1 MKNLFKMQALKKTIS
16 RLWII
21 LFLIISSTI
30 IFIASVNYNPYNLF
44 GGMPSLQ
51 DLEKP
56 ESDLAS
62 ELYSSDN
69 LLLGKYFRYNRSP
82 IEFNE
87 LSEELVTTLLVT
99 EDIRFYDHSGIDF
112 KGLVRASYGLSK
124 NILTFGSSGLEGG
137 GSTITQQLAK
147 NLFKIRREKKG
158 KLSGIP
164 FLGLVISK
172 VKEWVVAIKLEEF
185 YTKKEILAM
194 YLNTAEYG
202 SNSYGIKVAA
212 KTYFDKLPSE
222 LNYNESSIIV
232 GLLNKPTKYNPYFN
246 PDNAIDKREEI
257 FYNLFKYEIID
268 RTQYDTLRNSDLNLS
283 YKVENQNVGQA
294 TYFRTVVRNY
304 LIKWAKDNGYDLFSD
319 GLKIYTTI
327 DSRMQEI
334 AENAVKNQM
343 SRLQKIFNDHWDG
356 KNPWI
361 DEKGFEIK
369 DFLKNTIKRTRYYK
383 SLLKDNEN
391 DTIKVFELLNKKK
404 NMKVFSWDG
413 EIDTVFSIMD
423 SLKYYKNFLQTGFIS
438 IEPKTGY
445 IRAWVGGINHKYFKY
460 DHVKQGRRQP
470 GSTFKPIV
478 YAAAIDNGYSPCYP
492 VVDAP
497 VVFELPGQDP
507 PYWRPDNHNSKWTG
521 ETMTLRKAMAKSVNS
536 ITAFMTKKLS
546 PNTVVNYAKKL
557 GIQSRLDPV
566 PAVCLGAGG
575 DVSLF
580 DLVGAYSTFINKGIW
595 TEPFFISRI
604 EDKYGNL
611 IQEFIPTKQEAL
623 SEETAFLMLHML
635 KGSKEEEG
643 GTARG
648 LNPILTTE
656 NDVGAK
662 TGTTQNASDGW
673 FIGVTHNL
681 VSGAWVGGDDRSI
694 HFRDWVFGQG
704 ARTAMPIWQ
713 EYMLNIYDN
722 EELQIEKG
730 RFDKPTKQINVE
742 IDCSVYSGL
751 NEKDSSGVIID
762 KIKASDIF

>member
-1 MKNLFKMQALKKTIS
+1 MNKLKRNIKK
-16 RLWII
+16 LWVI
-21 LFLIISSTI
+21 LLSGITFIA
-30 IFIASVNYNPYNLF
+30 IFIISVNYNVFNLF

-56 ESDLAS
+56 ESELSS

-69 LLLGKYFRYNRSP
+69 ILLGKYFRYNRSP
-82 IEFNE
+82 VKFDE
-87 LSEELVTTLLVT
+87 LSDELVTTLLVT
-99 EDIRFYDHSGIDF
+99 EDIRFYNHSGIDL
-112 KGLVRASYGLSK
+112 KGLVRATYGVIK
-124 NILTFGSSGLEGG
+124 NIATFGSTGLEGG

-158 KLSGIP
+158 KLSNVP

-172 VKEWVVAIKLEEF
+172 VKEWIVAVKLEEF

-212 KTYFDKLPSE
+212 KTYFNKEPSQ

-232 GLLNKPTKYNPYFN
+232 GLLNKPTKYNPFFN
-246 PDNAIDKREEI
+246 PENATNKRSEI
-257 FYNLFKYEIID
+257 FYNLYKYSIVDKTE
-268 RTQYDTLRNSDLNLS
+268 YDSLILTDLNLN
-283 YKVENQNVGQA
+283 YKVQNQNVGQA

-304 LIKWAKDNGYDLFSD
+304 LISWAKENGYDLFSD

-327 DSRMQEI
+327 DSKMQEH
-334 AENAVKNQM
+334 AEKAVIEQM
-343 SRLQKIFNDHWDG
+343 NRLQNIFSEHWDG
-356 KNPWI
+356 RNPWI

-369 DFLKNTIKRTRYYK
+369 DFLKNNIKRTRYFK
-383 SLLKDNEN
+383 NLLKNNDN
-391 DTIKVFELLNKKK
+391 DTIKTFELLNKKK
-404 NMKVFSWDG
+404 KMRVFSWKG
-413 EIDTVFSIMD
+413 EIDTTFSIMD
-423 SLKYYKNFLQTGFIS
+423 SLKYYKKFLQAGFVS
-438 IEPKTGY
+438 IEPKTGH
-445 IRAWVGGINHKYFKY
+445 IKAWVGGINHKYFKY
-460 DHVKQGRRQP
+460 DHVKQGKRQP
-470 GSTFKPIV
+470 GSTIKPIV

-507 PYWRPDNHNSKWTG
+507 PYWRPDNHNGKWTG
-521 ETMTLRKAMAKSVNS
+521 ETMTLRQAMAKSVNS

-546 PNTVVNYAKKL
+546 PKTVVDYAKKL
-557 GIQSRLDPV
+557 GIQSKLDPV

-611 IQEFIPTKQEAL
+611 IQDFIPTKQEAL
-623 SEETAFLMLHML
+623 SEETAYLMLHML

-648 LNPILTTE
+648 LNPELTFN

-694 HFRDWVFGQG
+694 HFRDWVYGQG

-713 EYMLNIYDN
+713 QYMLNVYADN
-722 EELQIEKG
+722 TLSIEKG
-730 RFDKPTKQINVE
+730 RFDKPTKKINVE
-742 IDCSVYSGL
+742 IDCSVYN
-751 NEKDSSGVIID
+751 NEIKSDSLDLILD
-762 KIKASDIF
+762 KIDASDIF

>member
-1 MKNLFKMQALKKTIS
+1 MNKLKRNIKK
-16 RLWII
+16 LWVI
-21 LFLIISSTI
+21 LLSGITFIA
-30 IFIASVNYNPYNLF
+30 IFIISVNYNVSNLF

-56 ESDLAS
+56 ESELSS

-69 LLLGKYFRYNRSP
+69 ILLGKYFRYNRSP
-82 IEFNE
+82 VKFDE
-87 LSEELVTTLLVT
+87 LSDELVTTLLVT
-99 EDIRFYDHSGIDF
+99 EDIRFYNHSGIDL
-112 KGLVRASYGLSK
+112 KGLVRATYGVIK
-124 NILTFGSSGLEGG
+124 NIATFGSTGLEGG

-158 KLSGIP
+158 KLSNVP

-172 VKEWVVAIKLEEF
+172 VKEWIVAVKLEEF
-185 YTKKEILAM
+185 YSKKEILAM

-212 KTYFDKLPSE
+212 KTYFNKEPSQ

-232 GLLNKPTKYNPYFN
+232 GLLNKPTKYNPFFN
-246 PDNAIDKREEI
+246 PENATNKRSEI
-257 FYNLFKYEIID
+257 FYNLYKYNIVDKTE
-268 RTQYDTLRNSDLNLS
+268 YDSLILTDLNLN
-283 YKVENQNVGQA
+283 YKVQNQNVGQA

-304 LIKWAKDNGYDLFSD
+304 LISWAKENGYDLFSD

-327 DSRMQEI
+327 NSKMQEH
-334 AENAVKNQM
+334 AEKAVIEQM
-343 SRLQKIFNDHWDG
+343 NRLQNIFSEHWDG
-356 KNPWI
+356 RNPWI

-369 DFLKNTIKRTRYYK
+369 DFLKNNIQRTRYFK
-383 SLLKDNEN
+383 NLLKNNDN
-391 DTIKVFELLNKKK
+391 DTIKTFELLNKKK
-404 NMKVFSWDG
+404 KMRVFSWKG
-413 EIDTVFSIMD
+413 EIDTTFSIMD
-423 SLKYYKNFLQTGFIS
+423 SLKYYKKFLQAGFVS
-438 IEPKTGY
+438 IEPKTGH
-445 IRAWVGGINHKYFKY
+445 IKAWVGGINHKYFKY
-460 DHVKQGRRQP
+460 DHVKQGKRQP
-470 GSTFKPIV
+470 GSTIKPIV

-507 PYWRPDNHNSKWTG
+507 PYWRPDNHNGKWTG
-521 ETMTLRKAMAKSVNS
+521 ETMTLRQAMAKSVNS

-546 PNTVVNYAKKL
+546 PKTVVDYAKKL
-557 GIQSRLDPV
+557 GIQSKLDPV

-611 IQEFIPTKQEAL
+611 IQDFIPTKQEAL
-623 SEETAFLMLHML
+623 SEETAYLMLHML

-648 LNPILTTE
+648 LNPELTFN

-694 HFRDWVFGQG
+694 HFRNWVYGQG

-713 EYMLNIYDN
+713 QYMLNVYADN
-722 EELQIEKG
+722 TLSIKKG
-730 RFDKPTKQINVE
+730 RFDKPTKKINVE
-742 IDCSVYSGL
+742 IDCSVYNNEIKSDSL
-751 NEKDSSGVIID
+751 NLILD
-762 KIKASDIF
+762 KIDASDIF

>member
-1 MKNLFKMQALKKTIS
+1 MNRLKLFFKRIWILTIFS
-16 RLWII
+16 
-21 LFLIISSTI
+21 IIS
-30 IFIASVNYNPYNLF
+30 IFSFIVSVNYNPYNLF
-44 GGMPSLQ
+44 GDMPSLQ

-56 ESDLAS
+56 ESELSS

-69 LLLGKYFRYNRSP
+69 KLLGKYFRYNRSP
-82 IEFNE
+82 IEFND
-87 LSEELVTTLLVT
+87 LSEKLITTLLVT
-99 EDIRFYDHSGIDF
+99 EDIRYYEHSGIDL
-112 KGLVRASYGLSK
+112 KGLVRASYGVFK
-124 NILTFGSSGLEGG
+124 NVLTFGTSGLEGG

-147 NLFKIRREKKG
+147 NLFKIRRENKG
-158 KLSGIP
+158 KLSNVP

-172 VKEWVVAIKLEEF
+172 VKEWIVSIKLEEF

-202 SNSYGIKVAA
+202 SNSYGIKVAS
-212 KTYFDKLPSE
+212 KTYFNKLPSE

-246 PDNAIDKREEI
+246 PENALKKRAEI
-257 FYNLFKYEIID
+257 FYNLYKYEIINKKV
-268 RTQYDTLRNSDLNLS
+268 YDSLKNSGLGLT
-283 YKVENQNVGQA
+283 YKVENQNAGQA

-304 LIKWAKDNGYDLFSD
+304 LISWAKENNYDLFSD

-327 DSRMQEI
+327 NSQMQAH
-334 AENAVKNQM
+334 AEKAVSDQM
-343 SRLQKIFNDHWDG
+343 SRLQKIFDDHWDG

-369 DFLKNTIKRTRYYK
+369 DFLKNSIKRTRYYK
-383 SLLKDNEN
+383 SLMKNNDN
-391 DTIKVFELLNKKK
+391 DSLLVFSLLNKKK
-404 NMKVFSWDG
+404 KMKVFSWEG
-413 EIDTVFSIMD
+413 EVDTLFSTMD
-423 SLKYYKNFLQTGFIS
+423 SLKYYKNFLQAGFIS

-445 IRAWVGGINHKYFKY
+445 IRSWVGGINHKFFKY

-470 GSTFKPIV
+470 GSTIKPIV

-507 PYWRPDNHNSKWTG
+507 PYWRPDNHNGKWSG
-521 ETMTLRKAMAKSVNS
+521 ETMTLRRAMAKSVNS
-536 ITAFMTKKLS
+536 ITAFITKKVS
-546 PNTVVNYAKKL
+546 PSTVVDYAKKL
-557 GIQSRLDPV
+557 GIQSKLDPV

-611 IQEFIPTKQEAL
+611 IQEFVPTKKEAL

-635 KGSKEEEG
+635 KGAKEEEG

-648 LNPILTTE
+648 LNPELTIN

-694 HFRDWVFGQG
+694 HFRNWVLGQG

-713 EYMLNIYDN
+713 QYMMDVYADDNLNID
-722 EELQIEKG
+722 KG
-730 RFDKPTKQINVE
+730 KFDEPIKKINVE
-742 IDCSVYSGL
+742 IDCSVYN
-751 NEKDSSGVIID
+751 NEIKSDSLDIIID
-762 KIKASDIF
+762 KIDASDIY

>member
-1 MKNLFKMQALKKTIS
+1 MRAIKRVIF
-16 RLWII
+16 RLWIFII
-21 LFLIISSTI
+21 LSILSIIFLIISVS
-30 IFIASVNYNPYNLF
+30 YNPFNLF
-44 GGMPSLQ
+44 GEMPSLE

-56 ESDLAS
+56 ESELSS
-62 ELYSSDN
+62 ELYSHDN
-69 LLLGKYFRYNRSP
+69 VLLGKYFRYNRSP
-82 IEFNE
+82 ITFNE
-87 LSEELVTTLLVT
+87 LSNELITTLLVT
-99 EDIRFYDHSGIDF
+99 EDIRFYEHSGIDF
-112 KGLVRASYGLSK
+112 KGLVRASYGVSK
-124 NILTFGSSGLEGG
+124 YIITIGNSELEGG

-158 KLSGIP
+158 KLSDVP
-164 FLGLVISK
+164 FMGLVISK
-172 VKEWVVAIKLEEF
+172 IKEWIVSIKLEEF

-222 LNYNESSIIV
+222 LNFNESSIIV

-246 PDNAIDKREEI
+246 PENALEKRAEI
-257 FYNLFKYEIID
+257 FYNLFKYDVIKRD
-268 RTQYDTLRNSDLNLS
+268 KYDSLRVSGLNLK

-304 LIKWAKDNGYDLFSD
+304 LINWANDNGYDLFSD

-334 AENAVKNQM
+334 AENAVSNQM
-343 SRLQKIFNDHWDG
+343 KKLQKIFDKHWNG

-383 SLLKDNEN
+383 TLLKKNDN
-391 DTIKVFELLNKKK
+391 DTTKVFDLLNKKK
-404 NMKVFSWDG
+404 NMKVFSWNG
-413 EIDTVFSIMD
+413 EKDTVFSIMD
-423 SLKYYKNFLQTGFIS
+423 SLKYYKNFLQAGFVS
-438 IEPKTGY
+438 IEPKSGY
-445 IRAWVGGINHKYFKY
+445 IKAWVGGINHKYFKY

-521 ETMTLRKAMAKSVNS
+521 EKMTLRMAMAKSVNS
-536 ITAFMTKKLS
+536 ITAFITKKLS
-546 PNTVVNYAKKL
+546 PKTIIDYARKL
-557 GIQSRLDPV
+557 GIKSKLDPV

-595 TEPFFISRI
+595 TEPFFISKI

-648 LNPILTTE
+648 LNPELTLD

-673 FIGVTHNL
+673 FVGVTHNL

-694 HFRDWVFGQG
+694 HFRDWVLGQG

-713 EYMLNIYDN
+713 DYMLKVYNNND
-722 EELQIEKG
+722 LQIRKG
-730 RFDKPTKQINVE
+730 RFDKPTKQINVQV
-742 IDCSVYSGL
+742 DCSVYNDG
-751 NEKDSSGVIID
+751 NKKDSTEVIFEE
-762 KIKASDIF
+762 IKASDIF

>member
-1 MKNLFKMQALKKTIS
+1 MNRLKLFFKRI
-16 RLWII
+16 WILAI
-21 LFLIISSTI
+21 FSIIS
-30 IFIASVNYNPYNLF
+30 IFSFILSVNYNPYNLF
-44 GGMPSLQ
+44 GDMPSLQ

-56 ESDLAS
+56 ESELSS

-69 LLLGKYFRYNRSP
+69 KLLGKYFRYNRSP
-82 IEFNE
+82 IEFND
-87 LSEELVTTLLVT
+87 LSEKLITTLLVT
-99 EDIRFYDHSGIDF
+99 EDIRYYDHSGIDL
-112 KGLVRASYGLSK
+112 KGLVRASYGVFK
-124 NILTFGSSGLEGG
+124 NILTFGASGLEGG

-147 NLFKIRREKKG
+147 NLFKIRRENKG
-158 KLSGIP
+158 KLSNVP

-172 VKEWVVAIKLEEF
+172 VKEWIVSIKLEEF

-202 SNSYGIKVAA
+202 SNSYGIKVAS
-212 KTYFDKLPSE
+212 KTYFNKLPSE

-246 PDNAIDKREEI
+246 PENALKKRAEI
-257 FYNLFKYEIID
+257 FYNLYKYEIID
-268 RTQYDTLRNSDLNLS
+268 KTIYDSLKNSGLGLT
-283 YKVENQNVGQA
+283 YKVENQNAGQA

-304 LIKWAKDNGYDLFSD
+304 LISWAKENNYDLFSD

-327 DSRMQEI
+327 NSQMQAH
-334 AENAVKNQM
+334 AEKAVSDQM
-343 SRLQKIFNDHWDG
+343 SRLQKIFDDHWDG

-369 DFLKNTIKRTRYYK
+369 DFLKNSIKRTRYFK
-383 SLLKDNEN
+383 NLMNNNNN
-391 DTIKVFELLNKKK
+391 DTSLVFSLLNKKK
-404 NMKVFSWDG
+404 EMKVFSWEG
-413 EIDTVFSIMD
+413 EVDTLFSTMD
-423 SLKYYKNFLQTGFIS
+423 SLKYYKNFLQAGFIS

-445 IRAWVGGINHKYFKY
+445 IRSWVGGINHKFFKY
-460 DHVKQGRRQP
+460 DHVKQGKRQP
-470 GSTFKPIV
+470 GSTIKPIV

-507 PYWRPDNHNSKWTG
+507 PYWRPDNHNGKWSG
-521 ETMTLRKAMAKSVNS
+521 ETMTLRRAMAKSVNS
-536 ITAFMTKKLS
+536 ITAFITKKVS
-546 PNTVVNYAKKL
+546 PATVVDYAKKL
-557 GIQSRLDPV
+557 GIQSKLDPV

-611 IQEFIPTKQEAL
+611 IQEFIPTKKEAL

-635 KGSKEEEG
+635 KGAKEEEG

-648 LNPILTTE
+648 LNPELTIN
-656 NDVGAK
+656 NDIGAK

-694 HFRDWVFGQG
+694 HFRNWVLGQG

-713 EYMLNIYDN
+713 QYMMEVYADNNLNID
-722 EELQIEKG
+722 KG
-730 RFDKPTKQINVE
+730 RFDEPIKNISVE
-742 IDCSVYSGL
+742 IDCSVYN
-751 NEKDSSGVIID
+751 NEIKSDSIDVIID
-762 KIKASDIF
+762 KIDASDIF

>member
-1 MKNLFKMQALKKTIS
+1 MNRLKLFFKRI
-16 RLWII
+16 WILAI
-21 LFLIISSTI
+21 FSIIS
-30 IFIASVNYNPYNLF
+30 IFSFILSVNYNPYNLF
-44 GGMPSLQ
+44 GDMPSLQ

-56 ESDLAS
+56 ESELSS

-69 LLLGKYFRYNRSP
+69 KLLGKYFRYNRSP
-82 IEFNE
+82 IEFND
-87 LSEELVTTLLVT
+87 LSEKLITTLLVT
-99 EDIRFYDHSGIDF
+99 EDIRYYDHSGIDL
-112 KGLVRASYGLSK
+112 KGLVRASYGVFK
-124 NILTFGSSGLEGG
+124 NILTFGASGLEGG

-147 NLFKIRREKKG
+147 NLFKIRRENKG
-158 KLSGIP
+158 KLSNVP

-172 VKEWVVAIKLEEF
+172 VKEWIVSIKLEEF

-202 SNSYGIKVAA
+202 SNSYGIKVAS
-212 KTYFDKLPSE
+212 KTYFNKLPSE

-246 PDNAIDKREEI
+246 PENALKKRAEI
-257 FYNLFKYEIID
+257 FYNLYKYEIINK
-268 RTQYDTLRNSDLNLS
+268 TLYDSLKNSGLGLT
-283 YKVENQNVGQA
+283 YKVENQNAGQA

-304 LIKWAKDNGYDLFSD
+304 LISWAKENNYDLFSD

-327 DSRMQEI
+327 NSQMQAH
-334 AENAVKNQM
+334 AEKAVSDQM
-343 SRLQKIFNDHWDG
+343 SRLQKIFDDHWNG

-369 DFLKNTIKRTRYYK
+369 DFLKNSIKRTRYFK
-383 SLLKDNEN
+383 NLMNNNNNETSL
-391 DTIKVFELLNKKK
+391 VFSLLNKKK
-404 NMKVFSWDG
+404 EMKVFSWEG
-413 EIDTVFSIMD
+413 ELDTLFSTMD
-423 SLKYYKNFLQTGFIS
+423 SLKYYKNFLQAGFIS

-445 IRAWVGGINHKYFKY
+445 IRSWVGGINHKFFKY
-460 DHVKQGRRQP
+460 DHVKQGKRQP
-470 GSTFKPIV
+470 GSTIKPIV

-507 PYWRPDNHNSKWTG
+507 PYWRPDNHNGKWSG
-521 ETMTLRKAMAKSVNS
+521 ETMTLRRAMAKSVNS
-536 ITAFMTKKLS
+536 ITAFITKKVS
-546 PNTVVNYAKKL
+546 PATVVDYAKKL
-557 GIQSRLDPV
+557 GIQSKLDPV

-611 IQEFIPTKQEAL
+611 IQEFIPTKKEAL

-635 KGSKEEEG
+635 KGAKEEEG

-648 LNPILTTE
+648 LNPELTIN
-656 NDVGAK
+656 NDIGAK

-694 HFRDWVFGQG
+694 HFRNWVLGQG

-713 EYMLNIYDN
+713 QYMMEVYADNNLNID
-722 EELQIEKG
+722 KG
-730 RFDKPTKQINVE
+730 RFDEPIKNISVE
-742 IDCSVYSGL
+742 IDCSVYN
-751 NEKDSSGVIID
+751 NEIKSDSIDVIID
-762 KIKASDIF
+762 KIDASDIF

>member
-1 MKNLFKMQALKKTIS
+1 MQALKKTIA

-21 LFLIISSTI
+21 LFLIISSII

-124 NILTFGSSGLEGG
+124 NILTFGNSGLEGG

-172 VKEWVVAIKLEEF
+172 VKEWIVAIKLEEF

-246 PDNAIDKREEI
+246 PDNAIDKRAEI
-257 FYNLFKYEIID
+257 FYNLFKYEIIN

-742 IDCSVYSGL
+742 IDCSVYSGI

>member
-1 MKNLFKMQALKKTIS
+1 MRVIKKLIFG
-16 RLWII
+16 LWVFVILSIFSII
-21 LFLIISSTI
+21 FLIV
-30 IFIASVNYNPYNLF
+30 SVSYNPFNLF
-44 GGMPSLQ
+44 GEMPSLE

-56 ESDLAS
+56 ESELSS
-62 ELYSSDN
+62 ELYSYDN
-69 LLLGKYFRYNRSP
+69 VLLGKYFRYNRSP
-82 IEFNE
+82 ITFNE
-87 LSEELVTTLLVT
+87 LSNELITTLLVT
-99 EDIRFYDHSGIDF
+99 EDIRFYEHSGIDF
-112 KGLVRASYGLSK
+112 KGLVRASYGVSK
-124 NILTFGSSGLEGG
+124 YIITIGNSELEGG

-158 KLSGIP
+158 KLSDIP
-164 FLGLVISK
+164 FIGLVISK
-172 VKEWVVAIKLEEF
+172 VKEWIVSIKLEEF

-202 SNSYGIKVAA
+202 SNSYGIKVAS
-212 KTYFDKLPSE
+212 KTYFDKIPSE
-222 LNYNESSIIV
+222 LNFNESSIIV

-246 PDNAIDKREEI
+246 PENALEKRAEI
-257 FYNLFKYEIID
+257 FYNLFKYDVINREK
-268 RTQYDTLRNSDLNLS
+268 YDSLRVTGLNLK

-304 LIKWAKDNGYDLFSD
+304 LINWANENKYDLFSD

-334 AENAVKNQM
+334 AENAVSNQM
-343 SRLQKIFNDHWDG
+343 KKLQKIFDEHWNG

-369 DFLKNTIKRTRYYK
+369 DYLKNTIKRTRYFK
-383 SLLKDNEN
+383 TLLKKNEN
-391 DTIKVFELLNKKK
+391 DTTKVFELLNKKK

-413 EIDTVFSIMD
+413 EKDTVFSIMD
-423 SLKYYKNFLQTGFIS
+423 SLKYYKNFLQAGFVS
-438 IEPKTGY
+438 IEPKSGY
-445 IRAWVGGINHKYFKY
+445 IKAWVGGINHKFFKY

-478 YAAAIDNGYSPCYP
+478 YAAAIDNGYPPCYP

-521 ETMTLRKAMAKSVNS
+521 ETMTLRMAMAKSVNS
-536 ITAFMTKKLS
+536 ITAFITKKLS
-546 PNTVVNYAKKL
+546 PNTIIDYARKL
-557 GIQSRLDPV
+557 GIKSKLDPV

-611 IQEFIPTKQEAL
+611 IQEFVPTKQEAL

-648 LNPILTTE
+648 LNPELTFD

-673 FIGVTHNL
+673 FVGVTHNL

-713 EYMLNIYDN
+713 EYMLEVYNN
-722 EELQIEKG
+722 NNLQISKG

-742 IDCSVYSGL
+742 LDCSVYSGQ
-751 NEKDSSGVIID
+751 NKKDSTGVIFEE
-762 KIKASDIF
+762 IKASDIF

>member
-1 MKNLFKMQALKKTIS
+1 MKNLFKMQALKKTIA

-21 LFLIISSTI
+21 LFLIISSII

-124 NILTFGSSGLEGG
+124 NILTFGNSGLEGG

-172 VKEWVVAIKLEEF
+172 VKEWIVAIKLEEF

-246 PDNAIDKREEI
+246 PDNAIDKRAEI
-257 FYNLFKYEIID
+257 FYNLFKYEIIN

-611 IQEFIPTKQEAL
+611 IQEFIPTKEEAL

-742 IDCSVYSGL
+742 IDCSVYSGI

>member
-1 MKNLFKMQALKKTIS
+1 MNKLKRNIKK
-16 RLWII
+16 LWVI
-21 LFLIISSTI
+21 LLSGITFIA
-30 IFIASVNYNPYNLF
+30 IFIISVNYNVFNLF

-56 ESDLAS
+56 ESELSS

-69 LLLGKYFRYNRSP
+69 ILLGKYFRYNRSP
-82 IEFNE
+82 VKFDE
-87 LSEELVTTLLVT
+87 LSDELVTTLLVT
-99 EDIRFYDHSGIDF
+99 EDIRFYNHSGIDL
-112 KGLVRASYGLSK
+112 KGLVRATYGVIK
-124 NILTFGSSGLEGG
+124 NIATFGSTGLEGG

-158 KLSGIP
+158 KLSNVP

-172 VKEWVVAIKLEEF
+172 VKEWIVAVKLEEF

-212 KTYFDKLPSE
+212 KTYFNKEPSQ

-232 GLLNKPTKYNPYFN
+232 GLLNKPTKYNPFFN
-246 PDNAIDKREEI
+246 PENATNKRSEI
-257 FYNLFKYEIID
+257 FYNLYKYSIVDKTE
-268 RTQYDTLRNSDLNLS
+268 YDSLILTDLNLN
-283 YKVENQNVGQA
+283 YKVQNQNVGQA

-304 LIKWAKDNGYDLFSD
+304 LISWAKENGYDLFSD

-327 DSRMQEI
+327 DSKMQEH
-334 AENAVKNQM
+334 AEKAVIEQM
-343 SRLQKIFNDHWDG
+343 NRLQNIFSEHWDG
-356 KNPWI
+356 RNPWI

-369 DFLKNTIKRTRYYK
+369 DFLKNNIQRTRYFK
-383 SLLKDNEN
+383 NLLKNNDN
-391 DTIKVFELLNKKK
+391 DTIKTFELLNKKK
-404 NMKVFSWDG
+404 KMRVFSWKG
-413 EIDTVFSIMD
+413 EIDTTFSIMD
-423 SLKYYKNFLQTGFIS
+423 SLKYYKKFLQAGFVS
-438 IEPKTGY
+438 IEPKTGH
-445 IRAWVGGINHKYFKY
+445 IKAWVGGINHKYFKY
-460 DHVKQGRRQP
+460 DHVKQGKRQP
-470 GSTFKPIV
+470 GSTIKPIV

-507 PYWRPDNHNSKWTG
+507 PYWRPDNHNGKWTG
-521 ETMTLRKAMAKSVNS
+521 ETMTLRQAMAKSVNS

-546 PNTVVNYAKKL
+546 PKTVVDYAKKL
-557 GIQSRLDPV
+557 GIQSKLDPV

-611 IQEFIPTKQEAL
+611 IQDFIPTKQEAL
-623 SEETAFLMLHML
+623 SEETAYLMLHML

-648 LNPILTTE
+648 LNPELTFN

-694 HFRDWVFGQG
+694 HFRDWVYGQG

-713 EYMLNIYDN
+713 QYMLNVYADN
-722 EELQIEKG
+722 TLSIEKG
-730 RFDKPTKQINVE
+730 RFDKPTKKINVE
-742 IDCSVYSGL
+742 IDCSVYN
-751 NEKDSSGVIID
+751 NEIKSDSLDLILD
-762 KIKASDIF
+762 KIDASDIF

>member
-1 MKNLFKMQALKKTIS
+1 MNKLKRNIKK
-16 RLWII
+16 LWVI
-21 LFLIISSTI
+21 LLSGITFIA
-30 IFIASVNYNPYNLF
+30 IFIISVNYNVSNLF

-56 ESDLAS
+56 ESELSS

-69 LLLGKYFRYNRSP
+69 ILLGKYFRYNRSP
-82 IEFNE
+82 VKFNE
-87 LSEELVTTLLVT
+87 LSDELVTTLLVT
-99 EDIRFYDHSGIDF
+99 EDIRFYNHSGIDL
-112 KGLVRASYGLSK
+112 KGLVRATYGVIK
-124 NILTFGSSGLEGG
+124 NIATFGSTGLEGG

-158 KLSGIP
+158 KLSNVP

-172 VKEWVVAIKLEEF
+172 VKEWIVAVKLEEF

-212 KTYFDKLPSE
+212 KTYFNKEPSQ

-232 GLLNKPTKYNPYFN
+232 GLLNKPTKYNPFFN
-246 PDNAIDKREEI
+246 PENATNKRSEI
-257 FYNLFKYEIID
+257 FYNLYKYNIVDKTE
-268 RTQYDTLRNSDLNLS
+268 YDSLILTDLNLN
-283 YKVENQNVGQA
+283 YKVQNQNVGQA

-304 LIKWAKDNGYDLFSD
+304 LISWAKENGYDLFSD

-327 DSRMQEI
+327 DSKMQEH
-334 AENAVKNQM
+334 AEKAVIEQM
-343 SRLQKIFNDHWDG
+343 NRLQNIFSEHWDG
-356 KNPWI
+356 RSPWI

-369 DFLKNTIKRTRYYK
+369 DFLKNNIQRTRYFK
-383 SLLKDNEN
+383 NLLKNNDN
-391 DTIKVFELLNKKK
+391 DTIKTFELLNKKK
-404 NMKVFSWDG
+404 KMRVFSWKG
-413 EIDTVFSIMD
+413 EIDTTFSIMD
-423 SLKYYKNFLQTGFIS
+423 SLKYYKKFLQAGFVS
-438 IEPKTGY
+438 IEPKTGH
-445 IRAWVGGINHKYFKY
+445 IKAWVGGINHKYFKY
-460 DHVKQGRRQP
+460 DHVKQGKRQP
-470 GSTFKPIV
+470 GSTIKPIV

-507 PYWRPDNHNSKWTG
+507 PYWRPDNHNGKWTG
-521 ETMTLRKAMAKSVNS
+521 ETMTLRQAMAKSVNS

-546 PNTVVNYAKKL
+546 PKTVVDYAKKL
-557 GIQSRLDPV
+557 GIQSKLDPV

-611 IQEFIPTKQEAL
+611 IQDFIPTKQEAL
-623 SEETAFLMLHML
+623 SEETAYLMLHML

-648 LNPILTTE
+648 LNPELTFN

-694 HFRDWVFGQG
+694 HFRDWVYGQG

-713 EYMLNIYDN
+713 QYMLNVYADN
-722 EELQIEKG
+722 NLSIEKG
-730 RFDKPTKQINVE
+730 RFDKPTKKINVE
-742 IDCSVYSGL
+742 IDCSVYN
-751 NEKDSSGVIID
+751 NEIKSDSLDLILD
-762 KIKASDIF
+762 KIDASDIF

>member
-1 MKNLFKMQALKKTIS
+1 MNRLKLFFKRIWILTIFS
-16 RLWII
+16 
-21 LFLIISSTI
+21 IIS
-30 IFIASVNYNPYNLF
+30 IFSFIVSVNYNPYNLF
-44 GGMPSLQ
+44 GDMPSLQ

-56 ESDLAS
+56 ESELSS

-69 LLLGKYFRYNRSP
+69 KLLGKYFRYNRSP
-82 IEFNE
+82 IEFND
-87 LSEELVTTLLVT
+87 LSEKLITTLLVT
-99 EDIRFYDHSGIDF
+99 EDIRYYEHSGIDL
-112 KGLVRASYGLSK
+112 KGLVRASYGVFK
-124 NILTFGSSGLEGG
+124 NVLTFGTSGLEGG

-147 NLFKIRREKKG
+147 NLFKIRRENKG
-158 KLSGIP
+158 KLSNVP

-172 VKEWVVAIKLEEF
+172 VKEWIVSIKLEEF

-202 SNSYGIKVAA
+202 SNSYGIKVAS
-212 KTYFDKLPSE
+212 KTYFNKLPSE

-246 PDNAIDKREEI
+246 PENALKKRAEI
-257 FYNLFKYEIID
+257 FYNLYKYEIINKKV
-268 RTQYDTLRNSDLNLS
+268 YDSLKNSGLGLT
-283 YKVENQNVGQA
+283 YKVENQNAGQA

-304 LIKWAKDNGYDLFSD
+304 LISWAKENNYDLFSD

-327 DSRMQEI
+327 NSQMQAH
-334 AENAVKNQM
+334 AEKAVSDQM
-343 SRLQKIFNDHWDG
+343 SRLQKIFDDHWDG

-369 DFLKNTIKRTRYYK
+369 DFLKNSIKRTRYYK
-383 SLLKDNEN
+383 SLMKNNDN
-391 DTIKVFELLNKKK
+391 DSLLVFSLLNKKK
-404 NMKVFSWDG
+404 KMKVFSWEG
-413 EIDTVFSIMD
+413 EVDTLFSTMD
-423 SLKYYKNFLQTGFIS
+423 SLKYYKNFLQAGFIS

-445 IRAWVGGINHKYFKY
+445 IRSWVGGINHKYFKY

-470 GSTFKPIV
+470 GSTIKPIV

-507 PYWRPDNHNSKWTG
+507 PYWRPDNHNGKWSG
-521 ETMTLRKAMAKSVNS
+521 ETMTLRRAMAKSVNS
-536 ITAFMTKKLS
+536 ITAFITKKVS
-546 PNTVVNYAKKL
+546 PSTVVDYAKKL
-557 GIQSRLDPV
+557 GIQSKLDPV

-611 IQEFIPTKQEAL
+611 IQEFVPTKKEAL

-635 KGSKEEEG
+635 KGAKEEEG

-648 LNPILTTE
+648 LNPELTIN

-694 HFRDWVFGQG
+694 HFRNWVLGQG

-713 EYMLNIYDN
+713 QYMMDVYADDNLNID
-722 EELQIEKG
+722 KG
-730 RFDKPTKQINVE
+730 KFDEPIKKINVE
-742 IDCSVYSGL
+742 IDCSVYN
-751 NEKDSSGVIID
+751 NEIKSDSLDIIID
-762 KIKASDIF
+762 KIDASDIY

>member
-1 MKNLFKMQALKKTIS
+1 MKNLFEMQGLKKTIA

-21 LFLIISSTI
+21 LFLIISSII

-742 IDCSVYSGL
+742 IDCSVYSGV

>member
-1 MKNLFKMQALKKTIS
+1 MSELKKNIK

-21 LFLIISSTI
+21 LLSGITFIT
-30 IFIASVNYNPYNLF
+30 IFIISVNYNLSNLF

-56 ESDLAS
+56 ESELSS

-69 LLLGKYFRYNRSP
+69 VLLGKYFRYNRSP
-82 IEFNE
+82 VKFDK
-87 LSEELVTTLLVT
+87 LSDELVTTLLVT
-99 EDIRFYDHSGIDF
+99 EDIRFYDHSGIDL
-112 KGLVRASYGLSK
+112 KGLVRATYGVIK
-124 NILTFGSSGLEGG
+124 NIATFGSSGLEGG

-147 NLFKIRREKKG
+147 NLFKIRKEKKG
-158 KLSGIP
+158 ELSNVP

-172 VKEWVVAIKLEEF
+172 VKEWIVAVKLEEF

-212 KTYFDKLPSE
+212 KTYFNKDPSE

-232 GLLNKPTKYNPYFN
+232 GLLNKPTKYNPFFN
-246 PDNAIDKREEI
+246 PENATNKRSEI
-257 FYNLFKYEIID
+257 FYNLYKYNIID
-268 RTQYDTLRNSDLNLS
+268 KTEYDSLILTDLNLN
-283 YKVENQNVGQA
+283 YKVQNQNVGQA

-304 LIKWAKDNGYDLFSD
+304 LINWAKENGYDLFSD

-327 DSRMQEI
+327 DSKMQEH
-334 AENAVKNQM
+334 AEKAVIDQM
-343 SRLQKIFNDHWDG
+343 NRLQNIFSEHWEG
-356 KNPWI
+356 RNPWI

-369 DFLKNTIKRTRYYK
+369 DFLKNTIQRTRYFK
-383 SLLKDNEN
+383 NVLKNNNN
-391 DTIKVFELLNKKK
+391 DTIKTFEILNKKK
-404 NMKVFSWDG
+404 KMRVFSWEG
-413 EIDTVFSIMD
+413 EIDTTFSIMD
-423 SLKYYKNFLQTGFIS
+423 SLKYYKNFLQAGFVS

-445 IRAWVGGINHKYFKY
+445 IKAWVGGINHKYFKY
-460 DHVKQGRRQP
+460 DHVKQGKRQP
-470 GSTFKPIV
+470 GSTIKPIV

-507 PYWRPDNHNSKWTG
+507 PYWRPDNHNGKWTG

-546 PNTVVNYAKKL
+546 PKTVVDYAKKL
-557 GIQSRLDPV
+557 GVQSKLDPV

-611 IQEFIPTKQEAL
+611 IQNFIPTKQEAL
-623 SEETAFLMLHML
+623 SEETAYLMLHML

-648 LNPILTTE
+648 LNPELTFN

-694 HFRDWVFGQG
+694 HFRDWVYGQG

-713 EYMLNIYDN
+713 QYMLNIYADN
-722 EELQIEKG
+722 TLNIEKG
-730 RFDKPTKQINVE
+730 RFDKPTKKINVE
-742 IDCSVYSGL
+742 IDCSVYN
-751 NEKDSSGVIID
+751 NEIRSDSSDLILD
-762 KIKASDIF
+762 KIDASDIF

>member
-1 MKNLFKMQALKKTIS
+1 MNRLKLFFRRI
-16 RLWII
+16 WILAI
-21 LFLIISSTI
+21 FSIIS
-30 IFIASVNYNPYNLF
+30 IFSFILSVNYNPYNLF
-44 GGMPSLQ
+44 GDMPSLQ

-56 ESDLAS
+56 ESELSS

-69 LLLGKYFRYNRSP
+69 KLLGKYFRYNRSP
-82 IEFNE
+82 IEFND
-87 LSEELVTTLLVT
+87 LSEKLITTLLVT
-99 EDIRFYDHSGIDF
+99 EDIRYYEHSGIDL
-112 KGLVRASYGLSK
+112 KGLVRASYGVFK
-124 NILTFGSSGLEGG
+124 NILTFGASGLEGG

-147 NLFKIRREKKG
+147 NLFKIRRENKG
-158 KLSGIP
+158 KLSNVP

-172 VKEWVVAIKLEEF
+172 VKEWIVSIKLEEF

-202 SNSYGIKVAA
+202 SNSYGIKVAS
-212 KTYFDKLPSE
+212 KTYFNKLPSE

-246 PDNAIDKREEI
+246 PENALKKRAEI
-257 FYNLFKYEIID
+257 FYNLYKYEIINK
-268 RTQYDTLRNSDLNLS
+268 TLYDSLKNSGLGLT
-283 YKVENQNVGQA
+283 YKVENQNAGQA

-304 LIKWAKDNGYDLFSD
+304 LISWAKENNYDLFSD

-327 DSRMQEI
+327 NSQMQAH
-334 AENAVKNQM
+334 AEKAVSDQM
-343 SRLQKIFNDHWDG
+343 SRLQKIFDDHWNG

-369 DFLKNTIKRTRYYK
+369 DFLKNSIKRTRYFK
-383 SLLKDNEN
+383 NLMNNNNN
-391 DTIKVFELLNKKK
+391 DTSLVFSLLNKKK
-404 NMKVFSWDG
+404 EMKVFSWEG
-413 EIDTVFSIMD
+413 EVDTLFSTMD
-423 SLKYYKNFLQTGFIS
+423 SLKYYKNFLQAGFIS

-445 IRAWVGGINHKYFKY
+445 IRSWVGGINHKFFKY
-460 DHVKQGRRQP
+460 DHVKQGKRQP
-470 GSTFKPIV
+470 GSTIKPIV

-507 PYWRPDNHNSKWTG
+507 PYWRPDNHNGKWSG
-521 ETMTLRKAMAKSVNS
+521 ETMTLRRAMAKSVNS
-536 ITAFMTKKLS
+536 ITAFITKKVS
-546 PNTVVNYAKKL
+546 PATVVDYAKKL
-557 GIQSRLDPV
+557 GIQSKLDPV

-611 IQEFIPTKQEAL
+611 IQEFIPTKKEAL

-635 KGSKEEEG
+635 KGAKEEEG

-648 LNPILTTE
+648 LNPELTIN
-656 NDVGAK
+656 NDIGAK

-694 HFRDWVFGQG
+694 HFRNWVLGQG

-713 EYMLNIYDN
+713 QYMMEVYADNNLNVD
-722 EELQIEKG
+722 KG
-730 RFDKPTKQINVE
+730 RFDEPIKNISVE
-742 IDCSVYSGL
+742 IDCSVYN
-751 NEKDSSGVIID
+751 NEIKSDSIDVIID
-762 KIKASDIF
+762 KIDASDIF

>member
-1 MKNLFKMQALKKTIS
+1 MKNLFKMQTLKKTIA

-21 LFLIISSTI
+21 LFLIISSII

-124 NILTFGSSGLEGG
+124 NILTFGNSGLEGG

-246 PDNAIDKREEI
+246 PDNAIDKRAEI
-257 FYNLFKYEIID
+257 FYNLFKYEIIN

-742 IDCSVYSGL
+742 IDCSVYSGI

>member
-1 MKNLFKMQALKKTIS
+1 MNRLKLFFKRIWILTIFS
-16 RLWII
+16 
-21 LFLIISSTI
+21 IIS
-30 IFIASVNYNPYNLF
+30 IFSFIVSVNYNPYNLF
-44 GGMPSLQ
+44 GDMPSLQ

-56 ESDLAS
+56 ESELSS

-69 LLLGKYFRYNRSP
+69 KLLGKYFRYNRSP
-82 IEFNE
+82 IEFND
-87 LSEELVTTLLVT
+87 LSEKLITTLLVT
-99 EDIRFYDHSGIDF
+99 EDIRYYEHSGIDL
-112 KGLVRASYGLSK
+112 KGLVRASYGVFK
-124 NILTFGSSGLEGG
+124 NVLTFGTSGLEGG

-147 NLFKIRREKKG
+147 NLFKIRRENKG
-158 KLSGIP
+158 KLSNVP

-172 VKEWVVAIKLEEF
+172 VKEWIVSIKLEEF

-202 SNSYGIKVAA
+202 SNSYGIKVAS
-212 KTYFDKLPSE
+212 KTYFNKLPSE

-246 PDNAIDKREEI
+246 PENALKKRAEI
-257 FYNLFKYEIID
+257 FYNLYKYEIINKKV
-268 RTQYDTLRNSDLNLS
+268 YDSLKNSGLGLT
-283 YKVENQNVGQA
+283 YKVENQNAGQA

-304 LIKWAKDNGYDLFSD
+304 LISWAKENNHDLFSD

-327 DSRMQEI
+327 NSQMQAH
-334 AENAVKNQM
+334 AEKAVSDQM
-343 SRLQKIFNDHWDG
+343 SRLQKIFDDHWDG

-369 DFLKNTIKRTRYYK
+369 NFLKNSIKRTRYYK
-383 SLLKDNEN
+383 SLMKNNDN
-391 DTIKVFELLNKKK
+391 DSLLVFSLLNKKK
-404 NMKVFSWDG
+404 KMKVFSWEG
-413 EIDTVFSIMD
+413 EVDTLFSTMD
-423 SLKYYKNFLQTGFIS
+423 SLKYYKNFLQAGFIS

-445 IRAWVGGINHKYFKY
+445 IRSWVGGINHKFFKY

-470 GSTFKPIV
+470 GSTIKPIV

-507 PYWRPDNHNSKWTG
+507 PYWRPDNHNGKWSG

-536 ITAFMTKKLS
+536 ITAFITKKVS
-546 PNTVVNYAKKL
+546 PSTVVDYAKKL
-557 GIQSRLDPV
+557 GIQSKLDPV

-611 IQEFIPTKQEAL
+611 IQEFVPTKKEAL

-635 KGSKEEEG
+635 KGAKEEEG

-648 LNPILTTE
+648 LNPELTIN

-694 HFRDWVFGQG
+694 HFRNWVLGQG

-713 EYMLNIYDN
+713 QYMMEVYADDNLNID
-722 EELQIEKG
+722 KG
-730 RFDKPTKQINVE
+730 KFDEPIKKINVE
-742 IDCSVYSGL
+742 IDCSVYN
-751 NEKDSSGVIID
+751 NEIKSDSLDIIID
-762 KIKASDIF
+762 KIDASDIY

>member
-1 MKNLFKMQALKKTIS
+1 MNRLKLFFKRIWILTIFS
-16 RLWII
+16 
-21 LFLIISSTI
+21 IISI
-30 IFIASVNYNPYNLF
+30 FLFIASVNYNPYNLF
-44 GGMPSLQ
+44 GDMPSLQ

-56 ESDLAS
+56 ESELSS

-69 LLLGKYFRYNRSP
+69 KLLGKYFRYNRSP
-82 IEFNE
+82 IEFND
-87 LSEELVTTLLVT
+87 LSEKLITTLLVT
-99 EDIRFYDHSGIDF
+99 EDIRYYEHSGIDL
-112 KGLVRASYGLSK
+112 KGLVRASYGVFK
-124 NILTFGSSGLEGG
+124 NVLTFGTSGLEGG

-147 NLFKIRREKKG
+147 NLFKIRRENKG
-158 KLSGIP
+158 KLSNVP

-172 VKEWVVAIKLEEF
+172 VKEWIVSIKLEEF

-202 SNSYGIKVAA
+202 SNSYGIKVAS
-212 KTYFDKLPSE
+212 KTYFNKLPSE

-246 PDNAIDKREEI
+246 PENALKKRAEI
-257 FYNLFKYEIID
+257 FYNLYKYEIINKIV
-268 RTQYDTLRNSDLNLS
+268 YDSLKNSELGLT
-283 YKVENQNVGQA
+283 YKVENQNAGQA

-304 LIKWAKDNGYDLFSD
+304 LISWAKENNYDLFSD

-327 DSRMQEI
+327 NSQMQAH
-334 AENAVKNQM
+334 AEKAVSDQM
-343 SRLQKIFNDHWDG
+343 SRLQKIFDDHWDG

-369 DFLKNTIKRTRYYK
+369 DFLKNSIKRTRYYK
-383 SLLKDNEN
+383 SLMKNNDN
-391 DTIKVFELLNKKK
+391 DSLLVFSLLNKKK
-404 NMKVFSWDG
+404 KMKVFSWEG
-413 EIDTVFSIMD
+413 EVDTLFSTMD
-423 SLKYYKNFLQTGFIS
+423 SLKYYKNFLQAGFIS

-445 IRAWVGGINHKYFKY
+445 IRSWVGGINHKFFKY

-470 GSTFKPIV
+470 GSTIKPIV

-507 PYWRPDNHNSKWTG
+507 PYWRPDNHNGKWSG
-521 ETMTLRKAMAKSVNS
+521 ETMTLRRAMAKSVNS
-536 ITAFMTKKLS
+536 ITAFITKKVS
-546 PNTVVNYAKKL
+546 PSTVVDYAKKL
-557 GIQSRLDPV
+557 GIQSKLDPV

-611 IQEFIPTKQEAL
+611 IQEFIPTKKEAL

-635 KGSKEEEG
+635 KGAKEEEG

-648 LNPILTTE
+648 LNPELTIN

-694 HFRDWVFGQG
+694 HFRNWVLGQG

-713 EYMLNIYDN
+713 QYMMEVYADNNLNID
-722 EELQIEKG
+722 KG
-730 RFDKPTKQINVE
+730 KFDEPIKKINVE
-742 IDCSVYSGL
+742 IDCSVYN
-751 NEKDSSGVIID
+751 NEIKSDSLDIIID
-762 KIKASDIF
+762 KIDASDIY

>member
-1 MKNLFKMQALKKTIS
+1 MNRLKLFFKRIWILTIFS
-16 RLWII
+16 
-21 LFLIISSTI
+21 IISI
-30 IFIASVNYNPYNLF
+30 FLFIASVNYNPYNLF
-44 GGMPSLQ
+44 GDMPSLQ

-56 ESDLAS
+56 ESELSS

-69 LLLGKYFRYNRSP
+69 KLLGKYFRYNRSP
-82 IEFNE
+82 IEFND
-87 LSEELVTTLLVT
+87 LSEKLITTLLVT
-99 EDIRFYDHSGIDF
+99 EDIRYYEHSGIDL
-112 KGLVRASYGLSK
+112 KGLVRASYGVFK
-124 NILTFGSSGLEGG
+124 NVLTFGTSGLEGG

-147 NLFKIRREKKG
+147 NLFKIRRENKG
-158 KLSGIP
+158 KLSNVP

-172 VKEWVVAIKLEEF
+172 VKEWIVSIKLEEF

-202 SNSYGIKVAA
+202 SNSYGIKVAS
-212 KTYFDKLPSE
+212 KTYFNKLPSE

-246 PDNAIDKREEI
+246 PENALKKRAEI
-257 FYNLFKYEIID
+257 FYNLYKYEIINKIV
-268 RTQYDTLRNSDLNLS
+268 YDSLKNSGLGLT
-283 YKVENQNVGQA
+283 YKVENQNAGQA

-304 LIKWAKDNGYDLFSD
+304 LISWAKENNYDLFSD

-327 DSRMQEI
+327 NSQMQAH
-334 AENAVKNQM
+334 AEKAVSDQM
-343 SRLQKIFNDHWDG
+343 SRLQKIFDDHWDG

-369 DFLKNTIKRTRYYK
+369 DFLKNSIKRTRYYK
-383 SLLKDNEN
+383 SLMKNNDN
-391 DTIKVFELLNKKK
+391 DSLLVFSLLNKKK
-404 NMKVFSWDG
+404 KMKVFSWEG
-413 EIDTVFSIMD
+413 EVDTLFSTMD
-423 SLKYYKNFLQTGFIS
+423 SLKYYKNFLQAGFIS

-445 IRAWVGGINHKYFKY
+445 IRSWVGGINHKFFKY

-470 GSTFKPIV
+470 GSTIKPIV

-507 PYWRPDNHNSKWTG
+507 PYWRPDNHNGKWSG
-521 ETMTLRKAMAKSVNS
+521 ETMTLRRAMAKSVNS
-536 ITAFMTKKLS
+536 ITAFITKKVS
-546 PNTVVNYAKKL
+546 PSTVVDYAKKL
-557 GIQSRLDPV
+557 GIQSKLDPV

-611 IQEFIPTKQEAL
+611 IQEFIPTKKEAL

-635 KGSKEEEG
+635 KGAKEEEG

-648 LNPILTTE
+648 LNPELTIN

-694 HFRDWVFGQG
+694 HFRNWVLGQG

-713 EYMLNIYDN
+713 QYMMEVYADNNLNID
-722 EELQIEKG
+722 KG
-730 RFDKPTKQINVE
+730 KFDEPIKKINVE
-742 IDCSVYSGL
+742 IDCSVYN
-751 NEKDSSGVIID
+751 NEIKSDSLDIIID
-762 KIKASDIF
+762 KIDASDIY

>member
-1 MKNLFKMQALKKTIS
+1 MNRLKLFFKRIWILTIFS
-16 RLWII
+16 
-21 LFLIISSTI
+21 IISI
-30 IFIASVNYNPYNLF
+30 FLFIASVNYNPYNLF
-44 GGMPSLQ
+44 GDMPSLQ

-56 ESDLAS
+56 ESELSS

-69 LLLGKYFRYNRSP
+69 KLLGKYFRYNRSP
-82 IEFNE
+82 IEFND
-87 LSEELVTTLLVT
+87 LSEKLITTLLVT
-99 EDIRFYDHSGIDF
+99 EDIRYYEHSGIDL
-112 KGLVRASYGLSK
+112 KGLVRASYGVFK
-124 NILTFGSSGLEGG
+124 NVLTFGTSGLEGG

-147 NLFKIRREKKG
+147 NLFKIRRENKG
-158 KLSGIP
+158 KLSNVP

-172 VKEWVVAIKLEEF
+172 VKEWIVSIKLEEF

-202 SNSYGIKVAA
+202 SNSYGIKVAS
-212 KTYFDKLPSE
+212 KTYFNKLPSE

-246 PDNAIDKREEI
+246 PENALKKRAEI
-257 FYNLFKYEIID
+257 FYNLYKYEIINKIV
-268 RTQYDTLRNSDLNLS
+268 YDSLKNSGLGLT
-283 YKVENQNVGQA
+283 YKVENQNAGQA

-304 LIKWAKDNGYDLFSD
+304 LISWAKENNYDLFSD

-327 DSRMQEI
+327 NSQMQAH
-334 AENAVKNQM
+334 AEKAVSDQM
-343 SRLQKIFNDHWDG
+343 SRLQKIFDDHWDG

-369 DFLKNTIKRTRYYK
+369 DFLKNSIKRTRYYK
-383 SLLKDNEN
+383 NLMKNNDNDTSLVFSLLNE
-391 DTIKVFELLNKKK
+391 KKE
-404 NMKVFSWDG
+404 MRVFSWEG
-413 EIDTVFSIMD
+413 EVDTLFSTMD
-423 SLKYYKNFLQTGFIS
+423 SLKYYKNFLQAGFIS

-445 IRAWVGGINHKYFKY
+445 IRSWVGGINHKFFKY
-460 DHVKQGRRQP
+460 DHVKQGKRQP
-470 GSTFKPIV
+470 GSTIKPIV

-507 PYWRPDNHNSKWTG
+507 PYWRPDNHNGKWSG
-521 ETMTLRKAMAKSVNS
+521 ETMTLRRAMAKSVNS
-536 ITAFMTKKLS
+536 ITAFITKKVS
-546 PNTVVNYAKKL
+546 PSTVVDYAKKL
-557 GIQSRLDPV
+557 GIQSKLDPV

-611 IQEFIPTKQEAL
+611 IQEFIPTKNEAL

-635 KGSKEEEG
+635 KGAKEEEG

-648 LNPILTTE
+648 LNPELTIN

-694 HFRDWVFGQG
+694 HFRNWVLGQG

-713 EYMLNIYDN
+713 QYMMEVYADNNLNIN
-722 EELQIEKG
+722 KG
-730 RFDKPTKQINVE
+730 RFDEPIKKINVE
-742 IDCSVYSGL
+742 IDCSVYN
-751 NEKDSSGVIID
+751 NEIKSDSLDVIID
-762 KIKASDIF
+762 KIDASDIY

>member
-1 MKNLFKMQALKKTIS
+1 LRNLFEIQALKKTIF
-16 RLWII
+16 RLWVM
-21 LFLIISSTI
+21 LFFLISSII

-62 ELYSSDN
+62 ELYSGDN

-82 IEFNE
+82 IEFND
-87 LSEELVTTLLVT
+87 LSDELVTTLLVT

-112 KGLVRASYGLSK
+112 KGLVRATYGVSK
-124 NILTFGSSGLEGG
+124 NILTFGGSGLEGG

-158 KLSGIP
+158 KLSSVP

-172 VKEWVVAIKLEEF
+172 VKEWIVAIKLEEF

-202 SNSYGIKVAA
+202 SNSYGIKVAS

-246 PDNAIDKREEI
+246 PENALDKRAEI
-257 FYNLFKYEIID
+257 FYNLFKYEVIS
-268 RTQYDTLRNSDLNLS
+268 RKYYDSIRISDLNLS

-304 LIKWAKDNGYDLFSD
+304 LINWARENGYDLFSD

-343 SRLQKIFNDHWDG
+343 NRLQKIFDDHWNG

-383 SLLKDNEN
+383 SLLKENEN
-391 DTIKVFELLNKKK
+391 DTVKVFELLNRKK

-423 SLKYYKNFLQTGFIS
+423 SLKYYKNFLQAGFIS
-438 IEPKTGY
+438 IEPKTGF

-648 LNPILTTE
+648 LNPELTSD

-694 HFRDWVFGQG
+694 HFRDWVYGQG

-722 EELQIEKG
+722 VELKIEKG

-742 IDCSVYSGL
+742 IDCSVYNGE

>member
-1 MKNLFKMQALKKTIS
+1 MNRLKLFFKRIWILTIFS
-16 RLWII
+16 
-21 LFLIISSTI
+21 IIS
-30 IFIASVNYNPYNLF
+30 IFSFIVSVNYNPYNLF
-44 GGMPSLQ
+44 GDMPSLQ

-56 ESDLAS
+56 ESELSS

-69 LLLGKYFRYNRSP
+69 KLLGKYFRYNRSP
-82 IEFNE
+82 IEFND
-87 LSEELVTTLLVT
+87 LSEKLITTLLVT
-99 EDIRFYDHSGIDF
+99 EDIRYYEHSGIDL
-112 KGLVRASYGLSK
+112 KGLVRASYGVFK
-124 NILTFGSSGLEGG
+124 NVLTFGTSGLEGG

-147 NLFKIRREKKG
+147 NLFKIRRENKG
-158 KLSGIP
+158 KLSNVP

-172 VKEWVVAIKLEEF
+172 VKEWIVSIKLEEF

-202 SNSYGIKVAA
+202 SNSYGIKVAS
-212 KTYFDKLPSE
+212 KTYFNKLPSE

-246 PDNAIDKREEI
+246 PENALKKRAEI
-257 FYNLFKYEIID
+257 FYNLYKYEIINKKV
-268 RTQYDTLRNSDLNLS
+268 YDSLKNSGLGLT
-283 YKVENQNVGQA
+283 YKVENQNAGQA

-304 LIKWAKDNGYDLFSD
+304 LISWAKENNYDLFSD

-327 DSRMQEI
+327 NSQMQAH
-334 AENAVKNQM
+334 AEKAVSDQM
-343 SRLQKIFNDHWDG
+343 SRLQKIFDDHWDG

-369 DFLKNTIKRTRYYK
+369 DFLKNSIKRTRYYK
-383 SLLKDNEN
+383 SLMKNNDN
-391 DTIKVFELLNKKK
+391 DSLLVFSLLNKKK
-404 NMKVFSWDG
+404 KMKVFGWEG
-413 EIDTVFSIMD
+413 EVDTLFSTMD
-423 SLKYYKNFLQTGFIS
+423 SLKYYKNFLQAGFIS

-445 IRAWVGGINHKYFKY
+445 IRSWVGGINHKFFKY

-470 GSTFKPIV
+470 GSTIKPIV

-507 PYWRPDNHNSKWTG
+507 PYWRPDNHNGKWSG
-521 ETMTLRKAMAKSVNS
+521 ETMTLRRAMAKSVNS
-536 ITAFMTKKLS
+536 ITAFITKKVS
-546 PNTVVNYAKKL
+546 PSTVVDYAKKL
-557 GIQSRLDPV
+557 GIQSKLDPV

-611 IQEFIPTKQEAL
+611 IQEFVPTKKEAL

-635 KGSKEEEG
+635 KGAKEEEG

-648 LNPILTTE
+648 LNPELTIN

-694 HFRDWVFGQG
+694 HFRNWVLGQG

-713 EYMLNIYDN
+713 QYMMDVYADDNLNID
-722 EELQIEKG
+722 KG
-730 RFDKPTKQINVE
+730 KFDEPIKKINVE
-742 IDCSVYSGL
+742 IDCSVYN
-751 NEKDSSGVIID
+751 NEIKSDSLDIIID
-762 KIKASDIF
+762 KIDASDIY

>member
-1 MKNLFKMQALKKTIS
+1 MNRLKLFFKRI
-16 RLWII
+16 WI
-21 LFLIISSTI
+21 LATFSIIS
-30 IFIASVNYNPYNLF
+30 IFSFILSVNYNPYNLF
-44 GGMPSLQ
+44 GDMPSLQ

-56 ESDLAS
+56 ESELSS

-69 LLLGKYFRYNRSP
+69 KLLGKYFRYNRSP
-82 IEFNE
+82 IEFND
-87 LSEELVTTLLVT
+87 LSEKLITTLLVT
-99 EDIRFYDHSGIDF
+99 EDIRYYDHSGIDL
-112 KGLVRASYGLSK
+112 KGLVRASYGVFK
-124 NILTFGSSGLEGG
+124 NILTFGASGLEGG

-147 NLFKIRREKKG
+147 NLFKIRRENKG
-158 KLSGIP
+158 KLSNVP

-172 VKEWVVAIKLEEF
+172 VKEWIVSIKLEEF

-202 SNSYGIKVAA
+202 SNSYGIKVAS
-212 KTYFDKLPSE
+212 KTYFNKLPSE

-246 PDNAIDKREEI
+246 PENALKKRAEI
-257 FYNLFKYEIID
+257 FYNLYKYEIINK
-268 RTQYDTLRNSDLNLS
+268 TLYDSLKNSGLGLT
-283 YKVENQNVGQA
+283 YKVENQNAGQA

-304 LIKWAKDNGYDLFSD
+304 LISWAKENNYDLFSD

-327 DSRMQEI
+327 NSQMQAH
-334 AENAVKNQM
+334 AEKAVSDQM
-343 SRLQKIFNDHWDG
+343 SRLQKIFDDHWNG

-369 DFLKNTIKRTRYYK
+369 DFLKNSIKRTRYFK
-383 SLLKDNEN
+383 NLMNNNNN
-391 DTIKVFELLNKKK
+391 DTSLVFSLLNKKK
-404 NMKVFSWDG
+404 EMKVFSWEG
-413 EIDTVFSIMD
+413 EVDTLFSTMD
-423 SLKYYKNFLQTGFIS
+423 SLKYYKNFLQAGFIS

-445 IRAWVGGINHKYFKY
+445 IRSWVGGINHKFFKY
-460 DHVKQGRRQP
+460 DHVKQGKRQP
-470 GSTFKPIV
+470 GSTIKPIV

-507 PYWRPDNHNSKWTG
+507 PYWRPDNHNGKWSG
-521 ETMTLRKAMAKSVNS
+521 ETMTLRRAMAKSVNS
-536 ITAFMTKKLS
+536 ITAFITKKVS
-546 PNTVVNYAKKL
+546 PATVVDYAKKL
-557 GIQSRLDPV
+557 GIQSKLDPV

-611 IQEFIPTKQEAL
+611 IQEFIPTKKEAL

-635 KGSKEEEG
+635 KGAKEEEG

-648 LNPILTTE
+648 LNPELTIN
-656 NDVGAK
+656 NDIGAK

-694 HFRDWVFGQG
+694 HFRNWVLGQG

-713 EYMLNIYDN
+713 QYMMEVYADNNLNID
-722 EELQIEKG
+722 KG
-730 RFDKPTKQINVE
+730 RFDEPIKNISVE
-742 IDCSVYSGL
+742 IDCSVYN
-751 NEKDSSGVIID
+751 NEIKSDSIDVIID
-762 KIKASDIF
+762 KIDASDIF